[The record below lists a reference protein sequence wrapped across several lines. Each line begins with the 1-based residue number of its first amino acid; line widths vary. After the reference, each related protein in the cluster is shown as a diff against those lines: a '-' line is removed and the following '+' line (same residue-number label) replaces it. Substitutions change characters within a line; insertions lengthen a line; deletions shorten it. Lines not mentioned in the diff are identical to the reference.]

1 MPVHGS
7 HFCESGTIESEA
19 PSPIHF
25 MDFQHQNHWQ
35 WCQNDHPG
43 VGDLPNEDLQAVGC
57 PLLSRPCC
65 GVILESIHPLR
76 WWWGIP
82 TSTWELSRSAYF
94 RWQTWSPPIG
104 SSPRPPESLEPQVED
119 DIKPEAWGGF
129 LGGWWP
135 IECQIDCSP
144 EFRGCTHTSS
154 LPRGFWNLGFHLS
167 LNCLISAGEPT
178 SSLRFLQVENTP
190 R

>member
-129 LGGWWP
+129 WVDGG
-135 IECQIDCSP
+135 
-144 EFRGCTHTSS
+144 RLNAKLTAARSS
-154 LPRGFWNLGFHLS
+154 EAVRTRLHFQGVSETWDSTYHWIVL
-167 LNCLISAGEPT
+167 
-178 SSLRFLQVENTP
+178 FLLVNP
-190 R
+190 LLL

>member
-7 HFCESGTIESEA
+7 QFIFVKVVPLNLKPQA
-19 PSPIHF
+19 PYISRTSSIRITGSDVR
-25 MDFQHQNHWQ
+25 MTNQ
-35 WCQNDHPG
+35 G

-129 LGGWWP
+129 WVDGG
-135 IECQIDCSP
+135 
-144 EFRGCTHTSS
+144 RLNAKLTAARSS
-154 LPRGFWNLGFHLS
+154 EAVRTRLHFQGVSETWDSTYH
-167 LNCLISAGEPT
+167 
-178 SSLRFLQVENTP
+178 
-190 R
+190 